1 MPQSDTDRSGR
12 PVAFFDLDGTLT
24 RRDTLL
30 AWIAAL
36 VGWPRTMAAW
46 SAAAGAG
53 WRRPD
58 QFAADWRGRIKC
70 ALLSRTIRGI
80 PAADAA
86 AAGADLRGQIGWKAP
101 IVDALRAHAGLG
113 HRIVV
118 VTGAPQIYLAAL
130 LAELPVD
137 EMLGTALELE
147 DGRLTGRLAEP
158 NPVRA
163 AKRARVEAWLTRNGP
178 TGERWGYGNAPHD
191 LPMLE
196 LVDHKIVV

>member
-1 MPQSDTDRSGR
+1 VALKDPAR

-24 RRDTLL
+24 RHDTLL
-30 AWIAAL
+30 AWIAVL
-36 VGWPRTMAAW
+36 IGWPRTMAAY
-46 SAAAGAG
+46 SAAAGSG

-58 QFAADWRGRIKC
+58 SFAADWRGRIKC
-70 ALLSRTIRGI
+70 ALLDRTVRGI
-80 PAADAA
+80 AAADAA
-86 AAGADLRGQIGWKAP
+86 AAGADLRNAIGWKAP

-118 VTGAPQIYLAAL
+118 VTGAPQIYLEAL
-130 LAELPVD
+130 LADLPVD
-137 EMLGTALELE
+137 EMLGTRLELV

-158 NPVRA
+158 NPVRT
-163 AKRARVEAWLTRNGP
+163 AKRLRVEAWLERNGP

-196 LVDHKIVV
+196 LVDHRIVV